1 MLFIM
6 IVDTLP
12 SLPACSDNEMKKNVP
27 ISDEG
32 IIVITDTDDDNPP
45 KWYI

>member
-6 IVDTLP
+6 IVDNLS
-12 SLPACSDNEMKKNVP
+12 SLPACLDNEMKKNIP

-32 IIVITDTDDDNPP
+32 IIVIMDTDDDNPL

>member
-6 IVDTLP
+6 IVDTFPHLP
-12 SLPACSDNEMKKNVP
+12 PLSDNEMKNNVP

-32 IIVITDTDDDNPP
+32 IIAITDTDDDNLP
-45 KWYI
+45 KQYI